1 MPYESGLISYA
12 AFASLALAME
22 KHAGGLAWSALPSQH
37 VLRGLGWTLLALSA
51 MAAMT
56 RLGAALG
63 LTTWIGQMCVAAP
76 LLVLL
81 LSWRPRLAVILA
93 GVALVG
99 ALPLVAFT

>member
-12 AFASLALAME
+12 AFASLALAMK
-22 KHAGGLAWSALPSQH
+22 KHVGNLAWDALPSRRA
-37 VLRGLGWTLLALSA
+37 LRVLGWMLLALSA
-51 MAAMT
+51 AAAVS
-56 RLGAALG
+56 RLGPALG
-63 LTTWIGQMCVAAP
+63 VTSWIGQMCLAAP

-93 GVALVG
+93 GAALIG